1 MDNRLTLGKVHIVEW
16 LNQGDDRTGW
26 KLFDDLQPLG
36 IKSDPR
42 VEVDF
47 HRIETAGELLG
58 LLLEFTEEYRR
69 ERRTPLL
76 HLETHGERDGI
87 GAREQELAWR
97 DLAETLAPLNRLT
110 GVNLV
115 IILAACW
122 GFYGVQM
129 LRPNFGPAAFR
140 GLIAP
145 HRKLDEKEV
154 LKGCLAFY
162 RTVFSRMNGDDA
174 LKTMNDAIDPM
185 RETFWHVSAETAFML
200 AFQNYLAGDG
210 SPEGAELLA
219 DGFATFQQLPEEP
232 CGRPPIAPRLH
243 ENVEDV
249 AVLVHGTP
257 QILLLPLDLHEE
269 LVQIPGVALAAPA
282 AAQPP
287 CVVEPERPA
296 PQPDRLIR
304 HGDTPLGKEIFD
316 ISETQAETVVEPD
329 GVTDD
334 F

>member
-36 IKSDPR
+36 VKSDPR

-47 HRIETAGELLG
+47 YRIETVDELLG
-58 LLLEFTEEYRR
+58 LLLVFTEEYRR

-76 HLETHGERDGI
+76 HLETHGEQDGI
-87 GAREQELAWR
+87 GARGQELAWR
-97 DLAETLAPLNRLT
+97 DLAEMLAPLNRLT

-122 GFYGVQM
+122 GVHGVQM
-129 LRPNFGPAAFR
+129 LRPKFGPAAFR

-145 HRKLDEKEV
+145 QRKLYEKEV

-162 RTVFSRMNGDDA
+162 RTVFSRMNGNDA
-174 LKTMNDAIDPM
+174 LKAMNDAVDPM

-210 SPEGAELLA
+210 SPEGADLLA
-219 DGFATFQQLPEEP
+219 DDFATRREARIAAK
-232 CGRPPIAPRLH
+232 CGFPVPP
-243 ENVEDV
+243 EDV
-249 AVLVHGTP
+249 EQWRHAARTFLMNHDARFEMERRKFFYIDEYP
-257 QILLLPLDLHEE
+257 ENDARFDF
-269 LVQIPGVALAAPA
+269 ALADCRSQT
-282 AAQPP
+282 QP
-287 CVVEPERPA
+287 E
-296 PQPDRLIR
+296 
-304 HGDTPLGKEIFD
+304 
-316 ISETQAETVVEPD
+316 
-329 GVTDD
+329 
-334 F
+334 

>member
-1 MDNRLTLGKVHIVEW
+1 MRDFRAIV
-16 LNQGDDRTGW
+16 
-26 KLFDDLQPLG
+26 F
-36 IKSDPR
+36 
-42 VEVDF
+42 V
-47 HRIETAGELLG
+47 LLG
-58 LLLEFTEEYRR
+58 TVDHGRHHGTVRR
-69 ERRTPLL
+69 RVAAQLVCDQP
-76 HLETHGERDGI
+76 
-87 GAREQELAWR
+87 AR
-97 DLAETLAPLNRLT
+97 
-110 GVNLV
+110 
-115 IILAACW
+115 LAA
-122 GFYGVQM
+122 
-129 LRPNFGPAAFR
+129 
-140 GLIAP
+140 
-145 HRKLDEKEV
+145 
-154 LKGCLAFY
+154 LA
-162 RTVFSRMNGDDA
+162 
-174 LKTMNDAIDPM
+174 
-185 RETFWHVSAETAFML
+185 
-200 AFQNYLAGDG
+200 
-210 SPEGAELLA
+210 
-219 DGFATFQQLPEEP
+219 FQQLPEEP

-304 HGDTPLGKEIFD
+304 HGDTPFGKEIFD

>member
-145 HRKLDEKEV
+145 HRKLDEEEV

-219 DGFATFQQLPEEP
+219 DGFAT
-232 CGRPPIAPRLH
+232 RRAAR
-243 ENVEDV
+243 
-249 AVLVHGTP
+249 
-257 QILLLPLDLHEE
+257 
-269 LVQIPGVALAAPA
+269 LAAKRGFPVPFGDVEQWRHA
-282 AAQPP
+282 ARAFLTNHNARFEMERRKFFYIDECPENDARFDFTFADCRPQTQP
-287 CVVEPERPA
+287 E
-296 PQPDRLIR
+296 
-304 HGDTPLGKEIFD
+304 
-316 ISETQAETVVEPD
+316 
-329 GVTDD
+329 
-334 F
+334 